1 MALLSLGFRFGVFVS
16 LRNKASGRKMIIFKR
31 ENGKAIND
39 KMQLVFAKQ

>member
-1 MALLSLGFRFGVFVS
+1 
-16 LRNKASGRKMIIFKR
+16 MIIFKR